1 MTITATDSPVTARF
15 GAAVRQDKPWGH
27 ELLFADGR
35 AGYVGKIIQVAAGES
50 LSLQL
55 HREKEE
61 TMLVLSGT
69 ALVEYGPDPQHLS
82 RRVLQHGDTLHL
94 PPTTLHRV
102 SAVTE
107 LVLVEASTAAD
118 GWREDVV
125 RFDDRY
131 GRTGTSAP

>member
-1 MTITATDSPVTARF
+1 MTTSTAPTTTARF
-15 GAAVRQDKPWGH
+15 GSATRQDKPWGH

-35 AGYVGKIIQVAAGES
+35 GGYVGKVIHVAAGES

-69 ALVEYGPDPQHLS
+69 ALVEHGTGTEALS
-82 RRVLQHGDTLHL
+82 RRVMQHGDTVHL
-94 PPTTLHRV
+94 PPGTLHRV
-102 SAVTE
+102 AAVTE
-107 LVLVEASTAAD
+107 LVLVEASTAGP

-125 RFDDRY
+125 RFEDRY
-131 GRTGTSAP
+131 GRSGTSAP